1 MLLRSDFLL
10 LKIMIEDGVLY
21 LNYYLN
27 YEED

>member
-10 LKIMIEDGVLY
+10 LKIMTEDGVLY